1 MNLYSIKWYI
11 HTIDGLVFVIPIIMV
26 ICGFLQG
33 YCIHMYKIIPL
44 FTIIYRLCRKTSTSD
59 SFQSL
64 LGKMF

>member
-33 YCIHMYKIIPL
+33 YCILMYKIIPL
-44 FTIIYRLCRKTSTSD
+44 FKIMSILSRKTSTSD

-64 LGKMF
+64 LEKKF